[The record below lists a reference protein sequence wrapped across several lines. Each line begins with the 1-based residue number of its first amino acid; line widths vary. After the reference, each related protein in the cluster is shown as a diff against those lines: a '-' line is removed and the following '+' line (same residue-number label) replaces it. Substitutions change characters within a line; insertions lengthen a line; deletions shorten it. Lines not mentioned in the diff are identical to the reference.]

1 MTEYEYLKID
11 EVGDVTV
18 VCFREYFI
26 KGIAEIDQ
34 LGQELYDLVIDQ
46 NRTKLLLDLASVQ
59 FLSSAALGK
68 LLSLNAKL
76 SDRDGVMK
84 FCNVQPNVLEVFVT
98 CKLDQLFDIRHDT
111 ADGLAA
117 LGH

>member
-1 MTEYEYLKID
+1 MAEYQQLKID

-18 VCFREYFI
+18 VCFRDYFI
-26 KGIAEIDQ
+26 KGMAEIER
-34 LGQELYDLVIDQ
+34 LGDELYRLVTEE
-46 NRTKLLLDLASVQ
+46 NRTKLVLNLASVQ

-76 SDRDGVMK
+76 RARNGVMK

-98 CKLDQLFDIRHDT
+98 CKLDTLFDIEQDT
-111 ADGLAA
+111 ADA
-117 LGH
+117 LGSI

>member
-1 MTEYEYLKID
+1 MVEHHHLKID

-34 LGQELYDLVIDQ
+34 LGEELYKLVTEQ
-46 NRTKLLLDLASVQ
+46 NRTKLVLNLASVQ

-76 SDRDGVMK
+76 RARNGVMK

-98 CKLDQLFDIRHDT
+98 CRLDTLFDIEQDT
-111 ADGLAA
+111 ADALASF
-117 LGH
+117 